1 VGPFSSIS
9 YTDQNYLFFA
19 GFPPEDPTGN
29 PDLSSSQQSGE
40 SSLRVLVVDDDMRI
54 ADTTAEVL
62 KLAGFE
68 VEAAYT
74 GDAALQIA
82 ARFRPDCLLSDVVM
96 SGMNG
101 VELAQAIQQR
111 HPKTRIVLMSGQAGM
126 SELLNQAEEQGL
138 EFQVLAKPIPPRK
151 LIEELR
157 NPGADR

>member
-1 VGPFSSIS
+1 MGPFSSIP
-9 YTDQNYLFFA
+9 YTEQDHVFFA
-19 GFPPEDPTGN
+19 GFPPEDPTGE
-29 PDLSSSQQSGE
+29 PQTSSSRQRGE

-82 ARFRPDCLLSDVVM
+82 ASFRPDCLLSDVVM

-101 VELAQAIQQR
+101 VELAQAIQQQ
-111 HPKTRIVLMSGQAGM
+111 HPKTRIVLMTGQAGM
-126 SELLNQAEEQGL
+126 SEVLNQADEQGL
-138 EFQVLAKPIPPRK
+138 GFQVLAKPIPPRK